1 MAREPIAGMVEN
13 AVPTQLDQDDL
24 VAEVELELPGSQE
37 MGDEPWARM

>member
-24 VAEVELELPGSQE
+24 VAEVDSSRVAKRWVMSIL
-37 MGDEPWARM
+37 ARM